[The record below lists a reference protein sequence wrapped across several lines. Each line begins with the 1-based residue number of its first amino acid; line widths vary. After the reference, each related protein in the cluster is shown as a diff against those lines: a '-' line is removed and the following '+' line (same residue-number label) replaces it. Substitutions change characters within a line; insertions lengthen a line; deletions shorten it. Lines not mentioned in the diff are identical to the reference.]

1 MEFVTVSEAY
11 ITIKD
16 HKENF
21 PEKPSFALINP
32 SNSDIEK
39 FSKSIFDQ
47 IKQNISQSTN
57 VNHWKNNTSAID
69 WFKAINNKLFVCLFM
84 ISKAFIH
91 PDFITRSIWES
102 TQVFKAN
109 NTYCRQRFENYDA
122 FQKNFFVPLH

>member
-1 MEFVTVSEAY
+1 MKFVTVSEAY

-39 FSKSIFDQ
+39 FSKSIFVQ

-91 PDFITRSIWES
+91 PDFITRSI
-102 TQVFKAN
+102 
-109 NTYCRQRFENYDA
+109 
-122 FQKNFFVPLH
+122 

>member
-1 MEFVTVSEAY
+1 MKFVTVSEAY

-39 FSKSIFDQ
+39 FSKSIFVQ

-69 WFKAINNKLFVCLFM
+69 WFKAINNKPQWTLFVFDIESFYPS
-84 ISKAFIH
+84 ISL
-91 PDFITRSIWES
+91 DLYES
-102 TQVFKAN
+102 TQLCKTI
-109 NTYCRQRFENYDA
+109 NTCCRQ
-122 FQKNFFVPLH
+122 